1 MGFFRMSS
9 LGIFSPTSHHSA
21 FLSVWKSFLF
31 NLLTYVQS
39 QWLFLQPCPCTE
51 EPIKGIPRSSESVLD
66 FEHFLLV
73 FLFLEFPFLWLHYSF
88 VLACYPLF
96 SIKAFSILIIV
107 IFKCPSDNFKISAV
121 SESSP
126 ESYFVSLDWS
136 FITFS
141 IFWNL
146 LLKV

>member
-9 LGIFSPTSHHSA
+9 LGIFSLPFPPFCLHFS
-21 FLSVWKSFLF
+21 LEKLFLF

-39 QWLFLQPCPCTE
+39 QCFSLQPCPCTG

-73 FLFLEFPFLWLHYSF
+73 FSFLEFPSLWRHYSF

-96 SIKAFSILIIV
+96 SMKAFSILIIV
-107 IFKCPSDNFKISAV
+107 IFKGPSDNFKISAV
-121 SESSP
+121 SGSSP
-126 ESYFVSLDWS
+126 ES
-136 FITFS
+136 
-141 IFWNL
+141 
-146 LLKV
+146 